1 MHNAGVFN
9 GLYPAAASSQSGF
22 FTEGPFLLKLI
33 LLLIAGFVAYTIW
46 RGLKTWMT
54 NQTSPL
60 QSRVVTA
67 VAKRTEVWG
76 GRGHMGTHTSYYV
89 TFEFHNGSRRE
100 LEVKPKAYAMI
111 VEGDRGELS
120 YQGSRFKGFV
130 RAGMQR
136 DSGVS
141 R

>member
-1 MHNAGVFN
+1 MHHAGLFN
-9 GLYPAAASSQSGF
+9 GLYPAASSSQSGF

-60 QSRVVTA
+60 QSKVVTA

-89 TFEFHNGSRRE
+89 TFEFYNGSRRE
-100 LEVKPKAYAMI
+100 FEVKPKAYAMI

-130 RAGMQR
+130 RS
-136 DSGVS
+136 DSAINA
-141 R
+141 RK

>member
-1 MHNAGVFN
+1 M
-9 GLYPAAASSQSGF
+9 
-22 FTEGPFLLKLI
+22 LKLI

-67 VAKRTEVWG
+67 VAKRSEVWG

-100 LEVKPKAYAMI
+100 LEVKPRAYAMI

-136 DSGVS
+136 DSGGS

>member
-9 GLYPAAASSQSGF
+9 DLYPAAASSQSGF

-33 LLLIAGFVAYTIW
+33 LLLIAGVVAYTIW
-46 RGLKTWMT
+46 RGLKIWMT

-67 VAKRTEVWG
+67 IAKRTEVWG

-100 LEVKPKAYAMI
+100 LEVKPRAYAMI

-136 DSGVS
+136 DSG
-141 R
+141 

>member
-1 MHNAGVFN
+1 M
-9 GLYPAAASSQSGF
+9 YPAAASSQSGF

>member
-9 GLYPAAASSQSGF
+9 GLYPAAASSRSGF

-46 RGLKTWMT
+46 RGLKTWTT

-76 GRGHMGTHTSYYV
+76 GRGYMGTHTSYYV

-100 LEVKPKAYAMI
+100 LEVKPRAYAMI

-136 DSGVS
+136 DSG
-141 R
+141 

>member
-1 MHNAGVFN
+1 M
-9 GLYPAAASSQSGF
+9 
-22 FTEGPFLLKLI
+22 LKLI
-33 LLLIAGFVAYTIW
+33 LLLIAGFVTYTIW

-100 LEVKPKAYAMI
+100 LEVKPRAYSMI

-136 DSGVS
+136 DSG
-141 R
+141 